1 MAMREKIEDFL
12 EKCENEYNGKV
23 SLILK
28 IYRENKLEFQ
38 YGYNE
43 HIEMPCASVR
53 KIFILLAFLH
63 FISNNNDIGYLKST
77 FITLK
82 HNEINVKTPFS
93 HTKKNTPFQKEIRNG
108 GKKFSLYKI
117 LFNMIVF
124 SDNTATLALINFC
137 GLDYIKYYC
146 NNILNLNKTIH
157 RNAVPKILEINKLY
171 NKKVTISTVYDVQ
184 KVLEAIMFYDEKY
197 LDLSYDF
204 IKIAYTLLS
213 KFIPKKLSRCFKEIT
228 LLDYIGLQKGG
239 TSQKGITDSMCVINQ
254 KEKRSMIIVI
264 FTDDIKR
271 VYYNELKGDFGKLGY
286 KLISRL

>member
-1 MAMREKIEDFL
+1 MIEKISNFL
-12 EKCENEYNGKV
+12 EKCENEYNGRV

-63 FISNNNDIGYLKST
+63 FISKNEIGYLKST

-82 HNEINVKTPFS
+82 YNEINVKTPFS

-108 GKKFSLYKI
+108 KKKFSLYEF

-146 NNILNLNKTIH
+146 NNILKLKETVH
-157 RNAVPKILEINKLY
+157 RNAVPKILEINKEY
-171 NKKVTISTVYDVQ
+171 NNKVTTSTVNDVQ
-184 KVLEAIMFYDEKY
+184 KVLEAIMFYDEEY

-213 KFIPKKLSRCFKEIT
+213 KFIPKKLSRCFKEVNFF
-228 LLDYIGLQKGG
+228 DYIGLQKGG
-239 TSQKGITDSMCVINQ
+239 TSQKGITDSICVINK
-254 KEKRSMIIVI
+254 KEKKSMIIVI

-271 VYYNELKGDFGKLGY
+271 IYYKELRDEFGKLGY
-286 KLISRL
+286 MLISRL